1 MNNYQEEFDQFN
13 QFNQSLNQREQ
24 LDQLDEFDQS
34 SKVINQ
40 PLDQLDQLDQLGQQ
54 RIAFS
59 RTSAPSSFPNSANST
74 NISNPASPNRS
85 TRSTRST
92 KPTRSPVTSQPSRSP
107 KSLKSS
113 KSPKSPKSSRPSGAR
128 ETERTIDQ
136 RGGSSINNQAN
147 NRSKKRS
154 NGVKGRSGWL
164 FWFGRSMVQKS
175 PQPLGNGKKSPSE
188 TPASNQVRPPV
199 NKQVNSPQNSTS
211 NFPKSQTKPQTKS
224 HTKSQLQS
232 QSKGVMSAA
241 SQDQPVKTAPKGRM
255 NGGINGGINGKNPR
269 YGSSSVPRKAQK
281 ESTVLYGLRLLIL
294 GVGLGSIVGTVL
306 YVSDPATRLGA
317 ELPKAA
323 NAASSSPAT
332 PPNSM
337 SDLKLS
343 KEIPQLKGKLTEL
356 AAARPEFQVG
366 VFLQEVDSRG
376 FVSLLGDNSFAAAS
390 TIKLPIL
397 MAFFQDVDAGKI
409 KLQETLTLEEKAIGG
424 GAGELQDQPIG
435 TKYTALD
442 VATRMMVGSDNTA
455 TNMVID
461 RLGGIAILNQRFQS
475 WGLKETKLQASLP
488 DLGGTNITTPK
499 ELTRVLASLEQG
511 ELLSRKS
518 RDFILSIMQRTEN
531 DSLLPQ
537 GLGKNAA
544 IAHKTGTLGEL
555 VADAGLVYMPN
566 GKRYILVVI
575 VKQPRNDQ
583 RGSELV
589 RQISRTVYDYFR
601 QF

>member
-1 MNNYQEEFDQFN
+1 MNNSQED
-13 QFNQSLNQREQ
+13 S
-24 LDQLDEFDQS
+24 
-34 SKVINQ
+34 NQ
-40 PLDQLDQLDQLGQQ
+40 P
-54 RIAFS
+54 
-59 RTSAPSSFPNSANST
+59 
-74 NISNPASPNRS
+74 
-85 TRSTRST
+85 
-92 KPTRSPVTSQPSRSP
+92 KSPVTSQPSRSP
-107 KSLKSS
+107 KS
-113 KSPKSPKSSRPSGAR
+113 PKSSRPSRPAGAR
-128 ETERTIDQ
+128 ETERMLDR
-136 RGGSSINNQAN
+136 RGGSSLNNQVNNQAS

-154 NGVKGRSGWL
+154 NGVKGRSGLFFWL
-164 FWFGRSMVQKS
+164 GRSRKKKS
-175 PQPLGNGKKSPSE
+175 SQPLGNGKKSLSE

-199 NKQVNSPQNSTS
+199 NKQVNSPQNLTS
-211 NFPKSQTKPQTKS
+211 NSPKPQTKPQAKS
-224 HTKSQLQS
+224 PAQS

-241 SQDQPVKTAPKGRM
+241 SQDQPVKTAGRM
-255 NGGINGGINGKNPR
+255 HGNPNGGSPR
-269 YGSSSVPRKAQK
+269 VSSSSVPRKPQK
-281 ESTVLYGLRLLIL
+281 ESTVLYCLRFLIL

-323 NAASSSPAT
+323 NAASSSPTA

-337 SDLKLS
+337 SDLKLPQ
-343 KEIPQLKGKLTEL
+343 EISLLKGKLTEL
-356 AAARPEFQVG
+356 TAARPELQVG

-461 RLGGIAILNQRFQS
+461 RLGGIAALNQRFQS
-475 WGLKETKLQASLP
+475 WGLKETKLQAPLP
-488 DLGGTNITTPK
+488 DLGGTNLTTPK

-518 RDFILSIMQRTEN
+518 RDLVLSIMQRTEN

-583 RGSELV
+583 RGAELV